1 MSCDPGEPEYRMHE
15 QGALPPE
22 LVAGISGIEPEQ
34 LECWRAEGLLP
45 ATLSKAELVGAFGDE
60 DDPDWFYTF
69 DDHARV
75 LGAAKLLEMGLPEAE
90 LPAALARLDDACMR
104 WAVDLPL
111 LQISEAFPDGLDYK
125 RFIAERKHEDRLGR
139 FYRYADVVE
148 MVDEIRDGMPNIR
161 GTRMDTYTMICSY
174 GDESDIERIAR
185 DYLLTPYQ
193 VRRAVWFEQAVR
205 GIEAADASD
214 AG

>member
-1 MSCDPGEPEYRMHE
+1 MSCDPGEPEYRMH
-15 QGALPPE
+15 QYGALPPE

-34 LECWRAEGLLP
+34 LECWRVEGLLP
-45 ATLSKAELVGAFGDE
+45 ATLSKAELEPFCDE
-60 DDPDWFYTF
+60 DDPDWFYTL

-75 LGAAKLLEMGLPEAE
+75 LAAAKLLQLGLPEAE
-90 LPAALARLDDACMR
+90 LPAALARLDEACVR
-104 WAVDLPL
+104 WAVDLPP
-111 LQISEAFPDGLDYK
+111 LQISEAFPAGLDHE

-161 GTRMDTYTMICSY
+161 GSRIDTYTMICSY
-174 GDESDIERIAR
+174 RSDSDIEWIAR
-185 DYLLTPYQ
+185 GHCLTPYQ
-193 VRRAVWFEQAVR
+193 VRRAVRFEQAVR
-205 GIEAADASD
+205 GLETADATA